1 MFKNLFKSN
10 TSDSKT
16 TGIPWQELTQADM
29 LREVI
34 ETSQNQK
41 VLLFKHSTRCSISA
55 SALNRLERT
64 WNQEEM
70 THIKPYFLD
79 LIQYRNISSQIAQE
93 FGVEHQSPQVII
105 ISEGKAIYDNSH
117 MGIDYTEI
125 KEVSSK

>member
-10 TSDSKT
+10 PADSKT
-16 TGIPWQELTQADM
+16 AGIPWQQLTQAEM
-29 LREVI
+29 LKEVI
-34 ETSQNQK
+34 EASQNQK

-70 THIKPYFLD
+70 THLKPYFLD
-79 LIQYRNISSQIAQE
+79 LIQYRNISNQIAQD

-125 KEVSSK
+125 KEVSSQ